1 MNAETVS
8 AVRQGLMAGAA
19 VRVDG
24 AAGEFFCKHTTSEG
38 GAYNAAGAVSVK
50 YGFP

>member
-8 AVRQGLMAGAA
+8 AVRQGLG
-19 VRVDG
+19 RRNPTRKKG
-24 AAGEFFCKHTTSEG
+24 AAGAFFCKHTTSNG
-38 GAYNAAGAVSVK
+38 AAYNASGAVSVK